1 MKERPDRPIK
11 RHPLFGACGL
21 DCGLCPRFHS
31 GGEKPCPGCC
41 GEGFWELHPSCPHI
55 TCCVKQRGL
64 KVCGE
69 CNELEFCPR
78 VLRNLEAA
86 KNRDS
91 VISYQTLPSNL
102 SFIQQKGL
110 KAAVRRQQGKVD
122 FLRLLIADYNDG
134 RAKGFYCL
142 CVQLLPLEDLK
153 LSLEEAQKGMTPGMA
168 LKARSKLVR
177 GQFDELAKNKQV
189 VLKLRTGK
197 AAPA

>member
-1 MKERPDRPIK
+1 MKQRPII
-11 RHPLFGACGL
+11 GACGL

-41 GEGFWELHPSCPHI
+41 GKGFWDVMPGCAI
-55 TCCVKQRGL
+55 VTCCVKRRGYE
-64 KVCGE
+64 VCGE

-86 KNRDS
+86 DHSDS
-91 VISYQTLPSNL
+91 FVSYQTLPGNL
-102 SFIQQKGL
+102 EYIHKHSL
-110 KAAVRRQQGKVD
+110 KALVKQMREKID

-153 LSLEEAQKGMTPGMA
+153 QAFGKAQQEITRDMT
-168 LKARSKLVR
+168 LKEMTKLVR
-177 GQFDELAKNKQV
+177 GKFEGLAKSKQV
-189 VLKLRTGK
+189 VVKLRSGK
-197 AAPA
+197 AASS

>member
-1 MKERPDRPIK
+1 MKQHPIV
-11 RHPLFGACGL
+11 GACGL

-64 KVCGE
+64 EVCGE

-86 KNRDS
+86 KHSDS
-91 VISYQTLPSNL
+91 FVSYQTLPGNL
-102 SFIQQKGL
+102 EFIHKYNL
-110 KAAVRRQQGKVD
+110 KALVKQMREKMD

-153 LSLEEAQKGMTPGMA
+153 QALGQAQKETTPNMTLKEEA
-168 LKARSKLVR
+168 KLVR
-177 GQFDELAKNKQV
+177 GKLEGLAKSKQIV
-189 VLKLRTGK
+189 VKLRTGK
-197 AAPA
+197 AAPS